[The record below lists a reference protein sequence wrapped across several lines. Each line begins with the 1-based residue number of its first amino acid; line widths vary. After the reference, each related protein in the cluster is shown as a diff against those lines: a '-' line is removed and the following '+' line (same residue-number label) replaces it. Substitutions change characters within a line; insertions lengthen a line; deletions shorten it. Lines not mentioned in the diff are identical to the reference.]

1 MPEVEQ
7 PRIGFVGAGR
17 HSSLNLY
24 PAFAA
29 TGVPLAGVAERNPAR
44 VAEAEARG
52 IHPIFPDHLALIK
65 ATDLDGIIVSLAP
78 HLQAAVVADCVR
90 AGVAVLVEKPL
101 GSTEAEAQEIA
112 AIAAD
117 AGVPVMLGFMKR
129 FAPAYTQLKTL
140 IGEGTE
146 QGPVISYACEFGFA
160 AWKPDFTP
168 VEFITQAVIHLIDLV
183 RDIFGEVVD
192 VSAMQNSVG
201 DGLAIIVQVR
211 HENGVVGSLNFV
223 SARAWSRE
231 TEELSVTCAN
241 GVVRASD
248 LSRIQVLT
256 GAVEGDNSG
265 PGESLSERSIVFDA
279 SNSPGSG
286 ALKDLHL
293 RGYVGEMKH
302 FIRVLQGVDELSPS
316 AEDNV
321 RTMALCDQI
330 LLECGLGGRDS

>member
-1 MPEVEQ
+1 MPIVEQ
-7 PRIGFVGAGR
+7 PRIGFVGAGQ

-44 VAEAEARG
+44 VAELEARG
-52 IHPIFPDHLALIK
+52 IHPIFPNHLALIEE
-65 ATDLDGIIVSLAP
+65 TSLDGIVVSLAP
-78 HLQAAVVADCVR
+78 HLQADVVADCVR
-90 AGVAVLVEKPL
+90 AGVAVFVEKPL
-101 GSTEAEAQEIA
+101 GSTEVEAQKVASIA
-112 AIAAD
+112 ED

-140 IGEGTE
+140 IGQDTE

-183 RDIFGEVVD
+183 RDLFGEVVD
-192 VSAMQNSVG
+192 VSALQNSID

-211 HENGVVGSLNFV
+211 HESGIVGSLNFV

-231 TEELSVTCAN
+231 TEKLSVTCVN
-241 GVVRASD
+241 GVVRVSD

-256 GAVEGDNSG
+256 GEVAGTTAG
-265 PGESLSERSIVFDA
+265 PGEALAERSITFDA

-286 ALKDLHL
+286 SLKDLNL

-302 FIRVLQGVDELSPS
+302 FVGVLQGTEELSPS
-316 AEDNV
+316 AADNV
-321 RTMALCDQI
+321 RTMALCDTI
-330 LLECGLGGRDS
+330 LAAIAN

>member
-1 MPEVEQ
+1 MPTVAQ
-7 PRIGFVGAGR
+7 PRIGFVGAGL

-29 TGVPLAGVAERNPAR
+29 TGVPLVGVAERNPAR

-52 IHPIFPDHLALIK
+52 IHPIFPNHLALIE
-65 ATDLDGIIVSLAP
+65 ASNLDGIVVSLAP
-78 HLQAAVVADCVR
+78 HLQADVVADCVR
-90 AGVAVLVEKPL
+90 AGVAVFVEKPL
-101 GSTEAEAQEIA
+101 GSTEAEADEIA
-112 AIAAD
+112 EIAAD

-129 FAPAYTQLKTL
+129 FAPAYTQLKAL
-140 IGEGTE
+140 IGEDTE
-146 QGPVISYACEFGFA
+146 QGPVLSYACEFGFA

-192 VSAMQNSVG
+192 VSAIKNSVG

-211 HENGVVGSLNFV
+211 HESGVVGSLNFV

-231 TEELSVTCAN
+231 TEELSVTCTN
-241 GVVRASD
+241 GVVRVSD

-256 GAVEGDNSG
+256 GEVAGTTAG
-265 PGESLSERSIVFDA
+265 PGETLAERSVTFDV

-286 ALKDLHL
+286 SLKDLYL

-302 FIRVLQGVDELSPS
+302 FVGVLQGTEQLSPS
-316 AEDNV
+316 AADNV
-321 RTMALCDQI
+321 RTMALCDTI
-330 LLECGLGGRDS
+330 LAAISD